1 MLYSI
6 YALIGIL
13 WIAFWIYWLVS
24 SFNAK
29 KTVRTGNWWYGAL
42 VRVVFL
48 IIIILLMQSLSIRNL
63 VISQESATA
72 SLPIAVAGALIVI
85 AGLAFAVW
93 ARIYLGKNWG
103 MPMSVRENPEL
114 VTGGPYGFVR
124 HPIYTG
130 ELLGLIGTALAV
142 ASIWFYIFI
151 FAGIYFIYSATQ
163 EEKLMAQKF
172 PDQYPAYKKRTKM
185 LIPFVF

>member
-1 MLYSI
+1 MLHSI
-6 YALIGIL
+6 YSLIGIL
-13 WIAFWIYWLVS
+13 WIAFWLYWLIS
-24 SFNAK
+24 SFSAK
-29 KTVRTGNWWYGAL
+29 KTVRTGNWWCGML
-42 VRVVFL
+42 VRLVFL
-48 IIIILLMQSLSIRNL
+48 IIIIVLMQSLSVRNFF
-63 VISQESATA
+63 VGQASTTA
-72 SLPIAVAGALIVI
+72 SLPLAVAGALIVI

-114 VTGGPYGFVR
+114 VTGGPYRFVR

-130 ELLGLIGTALAV
+130 VLLGLFGTALAV

-151 FAGIYFIYSATQ
+151 FAGIYFIYSALQ